1 MVSTFATLFFFDIC
15 YRVSEMGDDVLTV
28 VIDIFLTFVIGFS
41 EMGDGVLTVVIDI
54 FPKWVMGFPKWV
66 MRF

>member
-1 MVSTFATLFFFDIC
+1 
-15 YRVSEMGDDVLTV
+15 MGDDVLTV